1 MANMATEAFDPIMD
15 LYVFVQVRSLS
26 ETKAAIGYRTYV
38 RSLVG
43 VNPQMIKE
51 IVPFSKPLVAVFM
64 VTF

>member
-1 MANMATEAFDPIMD
+1 MATEPFDPIVD
-15 LYVFVQVRSLS
+15 FYVLVQISSLS

-43 VNPQMIKE
+43 VNSQMIKE